1 MQNNV
6 YILQRGLANQLII
19 LVNAFNQL
27 QKNNNVYVD
36 IESSSASNPF
46 SRKPLTEFIQVL
58 KIPIRNL
65 NKVEI

>member
-27 QKNNNVYVD
+27 QKTIMSMLILKVVLHL
-36 IESSSASNPF
+36 IHLVESH
-46 SRKPLTEFIQVL
+46 
-58 KIPIRNL
+58 
-65 NKVEI
+65 